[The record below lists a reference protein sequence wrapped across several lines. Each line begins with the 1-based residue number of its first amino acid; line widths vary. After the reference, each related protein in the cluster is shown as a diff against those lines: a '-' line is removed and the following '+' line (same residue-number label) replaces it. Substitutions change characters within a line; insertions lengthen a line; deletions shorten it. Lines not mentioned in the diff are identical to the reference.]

1 MCSGGKFYVN
11 SISRNLLWDSLW
23 DLHGISI
30 ALTIRSLDP
39 SLSESLS
46 RSLFT
51 RLMDFC
57 DCLDCMWH
65 VAGDESARSLS

>member
-23 DLHGISI
+23 DLYGISI

-39 SLSESLS
+39 SLFAQLITHCP
-46 RSLFT
+46 F
-51 RLMDFC
+51 
-57 DCLDCMWH
+57 
-65 VAGDESARSLS
+65 V